1 MEKVPEEFQKIIKDF
16 VNDLYNTFQDILTEE
31 KYPLFHKILNT
42 NTNTNTINDDDDNH
56 DNHDNDEDSKTMNTN
71 NEIFMELYNY
81 CKTNYPER
89 FFDILY
95 QNNDIFEKE
104 EINTYFLPNLD
115 FKDLWKENI
124 SDNTKETIWKY
135 LQLILFSIVTGIKN
149 QDSFGDTAKLFEAI
163 NEDDFKNKIEET
175 ISQMGDLFNSNRE
188 NKSSNSESND
198 NSTNEKNNNIP
209 NPEDIHKHITG
220 MMDGKLGKLAKEIA
234 EETAA
239 DLDFDLDSSGADMNS
254 VIKQLFKDPTKIM
267 SLVKNVGSKLD
278 NKLKSGDIKES
289 ELLEEASELVNK
301 MKSMPGMGNFEKM
314 LGKMGMPSGGKV
326 DMNAFQQHMQQNM
339 KNAKMKERMRSKIN
353 ENEENRDE
361 KMNSERM
368 KLEKEIENYKNNK
381 EISDF
386 LSSVGLNED
395 GKEGFVFKT
404 GETVQ
409 RSSRSSVNKKKKKN
423 SKK

>member
-1 MEKVPEEFQKIIKDF
+1 
-16 VNDLYNTFQDILTEE
+16 
-31 KYPLFHKILNT
+31 
-42 NTNTNTINDDDDNH
+42 
-56 DNHDNDEDSKTMNTN
+56 
-71 NEIFMELYNY
+71 MELYNY

-104 EINTYFLPNLD
+104 EINTYFLPTLD

-239 DLDFDLDSSGADMNS
+239 DLDFELDSSGADMNS

-314 LGKMGMPSGGKV
+314 LGKMGMPSGAKV

-353 ENEENRDE
+353 DNEENRDE

-423 SKK
+423 GKK

>member
-42 NTNTNTINDDDDNH
+42 NTINND
-56 DNHDNDEDSKTMNTN
+56 HDNDEDSETMNTN

-104 EINTYFLPNLD
+104 EINTYFLPTLD

-149 QDSFGDTAKLFEAI
+149 HDSFGDTAKLFEAI

-220 MMDGKLGKLAKEIA
+220 MMEGKLGKLAKEIA

-267 SLVKNVGSKLD
+267 SLVKKRG
-278 NKLKSGDIKES
+278 
-289 ELLEEASELVNK
+289 
-301 MKSMPGMGNFEKM
+301 
-314 LGKMGMPSGGKV
+314 
-326 DMNAFQQHMQQNM
+326 Q
-339 KNAKMKERMRSKIN
+339 
-353 ENEENRDE
+353 
-361 KMNSERM
+361 
-368 KLEKEIENYKNNK
+368 
-381 EISDF
+381 
-386 LSSVGLNED
+386 
-395 GKEGFVFKT
+395 
-404 GETVQ
+404 
-409 RSSRSSVNKKKKKN
+409 
-423 SKK
+423 